1 MFYTENFITAMVM
14 LNLLALMESKRFT
27 RRGWSLIWGVSAALG
42 LLVKWTF
49 PVYVFIPLL
58 LVTDRGSGM
67 SADHV
72 KQATEPFFST
82 KGHGMGLGLFLAR
95 SVAEQLDGSL
105 ELMSQENHGT
115 TVRIRVPFSKFEE
128 APR

>member
-42 LLVKWTF
+42 MLVKWTF

-58 LVTDRGSGM
+58 LVIWPLLRRP
-67 SADHV
+67 
-72 KQATEPFFST
+72 QAQP
-82 KGHGMGLGLFLAR
+82 A
-95 SVAEQLDGSL
+95 
-105 ELMSQENHGT
+105 
-115 TVRIRVPFSKFEE
+115 VRTSK
-128 APR
+128 RIQT